1 MPFKIYAD
9 FESLLKVVKSS
20 DENNNTSYA
29 EKYQAH
35 IPCSFAHKVFFFF
48 KMGKNAVNRFIET
61 ILEEY
66 DYCRKVIKKH
76 FNKNLV
82 MSAEDEQIF

>member
-48 KMGKNAVNRFIET
+48 
-61 ILEEY
+61 
-66 DYCRKVIKKH
+66 
-76 FNKNLV
+76 
-82 MSAEDEQIF
+82 